1 MLNFPC
7 YRKEIKRFV
16 HTIISYRFSYFLV
29 WASRRVSIFEFLSV
43 NRVSAAKTYPK
54 LTGATLTPSPWEN
67 IYNHHQT
74 GGVFLLEHINHVLPA
89 VPNSDTN
96 NIRSLTWETLKKL
109 TEHARVLLINNH
121 LNGHTS
127 GLQRSYNQFA

>member
-1 MLNFPC
+1 M
-7 YRKEIKRFV
+7 
-16 HTIISYRFSYFLV
+16 
-29 WASRRVSIFEFLSV
+29 FEFLSV
-43 NRVSAAKTYPK
+43 NRVFAAKTYPK

-74 GGVFLLEHINHVLPA
+74 GWVFLLEHINHVLPA